1 VLLSASFA
9 FAPYMFSQMLLF
21 TVMDDHI
28 HKERTLEVDALI
40 VVVVVFVWK
49 RNFEAV
55 VIARNEKRNRNEVFT

>member
-1 VLLSASFA
+1 
-9 FAPYMFSQMLLF
+9 MLLF

-28 HKERTLEVDALI
+28 HKERSLEVDALI

-55 VIARNEKRNRNEVFT
+55 VIARNEKRKRNEVFT

>member
-1 VLLSASFA
+1 
-9 FAPYMFSQMLLF
+9 MLLF

-28 HKERTLEVDALI
+28 HEERTLEVDALR
-40 VVVVVFVWK
+40 VVVVIFVWK

>member
-1 VLLSASFA
+1 VLFSGSFA
-9 FAPYMFSQMLLF
+9 FAPYMSSQMLLF

-28 HKERTLEVDALI
+28 HEERTLEVDALR
-40 VVVVVFVWK
+40 VVVVIFVWK